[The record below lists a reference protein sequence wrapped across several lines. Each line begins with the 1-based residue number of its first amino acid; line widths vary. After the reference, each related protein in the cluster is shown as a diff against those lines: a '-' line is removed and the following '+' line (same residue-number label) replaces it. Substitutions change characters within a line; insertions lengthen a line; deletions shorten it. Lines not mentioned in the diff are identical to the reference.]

1 MGILSNILKLFM
13 TDMETDGDE
22 YFDFDRDLNDN
33 FKKIDARFAAV
44 DVVVSPLNWVGS
56 EAPYTQEIEV
66 EGMREEI
73 NPHAVLVYSDDYE
86 TSQIERNE
94 YSKIYDGKSGE
105 GKITLFA
112 TSPTGVDLTLRIK
125 QL

>member
-1 MGILSNILKLFM
+1 MGLFSKILNLFL
-13 TDMETDGDE
+13 TNMETDGDE

-44 DVVVSPLNWVGS
+44 DVVVSPLNWVGTS
-56 EAPYTQEIEV
+56 APYTQEITV
-66 EGMREEI
+66 EGMTEEI

-86 TSQIERNE
+86 TAQVERNE
-94 YSKIYDGKSGE
+94 YSKIYDGKSRD

>member
-1 MGILSNILKLFM
+1 MGLFSKILNLFL
-13 TDMETDGDE
+13 TNMETDGDE
-22 YFDFDRDLNDN
+22 YFDFERDLNAN
-33 FKKIDARFAAV
+33 FRKIDARFAAV
-44 DVVVSPLNWVGS
+44 DVVVSPLNWVGTS
-56 EAPYTQEIEV
+56 APYTQEITV
-66 EGMREEI
+66 EGMTEEI

-86 TSQIERNE
+86 TAQVERNE